1 MPGSISA
8 RGVTKTFPTEGGGR
22 LNVIDGVDLD
32 VAEGEFVALV
42 GPSGCG
48 KSTFLDI
55 LAGFEKPD
63 AGSVT
68 VDGASVEGPSRRR
81 ILLPQQ
87 PSVFPWLTVRRNIT
101 FMLDGISVEE
111 KRKRTMHYLGI
122 VGLHGFE
129 MAFPYQLSGGML
141 KRLEIARALIVK
153 PDILLMDEPFGPLDA
168 LTRIKIHTELRQI
181 LRVEKHTCLLVTHD
195 VHEAIFLA
203 DRIAV
208 MTPRPAR
215 IQTIIKVDYPHPR
228 ALVGG
233 EITRLKAQV
242 LEALGVAPDGS
253 DQLKAT
259 PALAGGGEQ
268 SASG

>member
-1 MPGSISA
+1 MPGNISA
-8 RGVTKTFPTEGGGR
+8 RGVTKSFPSEGGR
-22 LNVIDGVDLD
+22 LSVIDGLDLD
-32 VAEGEFVALV
+32 VADGEFVALV

-48 KSTFLDI
+48 KSTLLDI
-55 LAGFEKPD
+55 LAGFERPD
-63 AGSVT
+63 SGVVT
-68 VDGASVEGPSRRR
+68 VDGVPVEGPSRRR
-81 ILLPQQ
+81 ILIPQH

-101 FMLDGISVEE
+101 FMLDGIPVEE
-111 KRKRTMHYLGI
+111 KHKRTMHYLGI
-122 VGLHGFE
+122 VGLNGFE
-129 MAFPYQLSGGML
+129 KAFPYQLSGGML

-168 LTRIKIHTELRQI
+168 LTRIKIHTELRRI
-181 LRVEKHTCLLVTHD
+181 LMIEKHTCLLVTHD

-203 DRIAV
+203 DRIVV

-215 IQTIIKVDYPHPR
+215 IQTIITVDFPHPR

-253 DQLKAT
+253 DQLRVE
-259 PALAGGGEQ
+259 PGPAGGGRVD
-268 SASG
+268 S